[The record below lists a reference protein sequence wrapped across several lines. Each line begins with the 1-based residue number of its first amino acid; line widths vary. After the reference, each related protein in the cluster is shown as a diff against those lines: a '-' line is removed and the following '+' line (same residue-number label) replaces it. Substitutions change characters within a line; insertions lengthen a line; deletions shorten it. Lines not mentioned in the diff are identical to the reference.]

1 MYWMYRAAQVVC
13 RERQEGLPRFIG
25 CAGSDDERTTLKIKT
40 LLLVILLG
48 LTTACSAPVIQD
60 KAGGEFAAKGLYP
73 VQYSGFAEAYARP
86 DAGLPGYHKV
96 DIQTLDVSNIDI
108 PDTMIAGTLKRDW
121 EMTPQR
127 QAALQQSW
135 EKAMDKAFSRYERA
149 ADGTGVLRIA
159 AKLTRIAPG
168 RPTATTIGGALPQ
181 AGASRDVLEIWAEF
195 RLFDGADGKLLAVI
209 RDNRTMSSMAMSR
222 TAPVG
227 MTMMLDSWAALLHTR
242 VSGK

>member
-13 RERQEGLPRFIG
+13 PEGQEGLPRFIG
-25 CAGSDDERTTLKIKT
+25 YAGSDDERTTLKYTT
-40 LLLVILLG
+40 LLLLMMLG
-48 LTTACSAPVIQD
+48 LATACSTPVMQD
-60 KAGGEFAAKGLYP
+60 KASGEFAAEGLYP
-73 VQYSGFAEAYARP
+73 VQHSGFAEAYARR
-86 DAGLPGYHKV
+86 DAGLPGYRKV

-108 PDTMIAGTLKRDW
+108 PDTVIAGTLKRDW
-121 EMTPQR
+121 EMTAQR

-149 ADGTGVLRIA
+149 ADGNGVLLIA

-181 AGASRDVLEIWAEF
+181 AGSSRDVLEIWAEF
-195 RLFDGADGKLLAVI
+195 RLFDGADGSLLAVI
-209 RDNRTMSSMAMSR
+209 RDNRTMSSVAMSR